1 MHRAIINLIA
11 GSNPAVALLFIT
23 SVINTIRN
31 YEVDMKF
38 ADIAT
43 ENLFEDEDLKQ
54 LEESVANPNWSEP
67 MDVNDFIT
75 RIRQDADAS

>member
-1 MHRAIINLIA
+1 
-11 GSNPAVALLFIT
+11 
-23 SVINTIRN
+23 
-31 YEVDMKF
+31 MKF

>member
-11 GSNPAVALLFIT
+11 GSNPTVSHPFIT
-23 SVINTIRN
+23 TVINTIRN

-67 MDVNDFIT
+67 MNVNDFIT